1 MSRGKLHRRYQVL
14 TTTRP
19 PAVFGHSR
27 WAASTACEPPRPGRA
42 GDPSQHAVNGRSR
55 ESEAP
60 PDCDG
65 SSGGA
70 VVELNAGISDRSAHT
85 TAESIRCGQTTASW
99 PNTNAPCC
107 CEPTSPSTCTS
118 TSSPA
123 CRPKRQGSSN
133 GSSTHAPRDHRAEE
147 RDRVDQPDRFESVE
161 DPLAPASLE
170 EAGDGRRA
178 GPRVGRRRASHSQA
192 RRDARRAP
200 APGQR
205 AGRCDGRLWGVRHT
219 QHDRRSIG
227 TKSLGDD
234 HFASGSLHPAGRG
247 GHGERSV
254 ERLVGPVPSRD
265 RPHGPHRRPHQGG
278 EHQPHSQR
286 AHRCVTCAADT
297 EGHTRTSTTPR
308 DAIDTFG
315 LLARCGRDIA
325 GGFELAA
332 DAGEPL
338 GEPGPL
344 RYGPGGSA
352 RCTATPDGLHRRI
365 RLAPLHVT
373 VPTAAPPTPNDPSA
387 AAERRGFS
395 SASEQSAAQAEPSR
409 DREHDPRIPPGRG
422 ITLRRL
428 GTGFA
433 AETS

>member
-1 MSRGKLHRRYQVL
+1 MVAEQADVGRVTPKPDATDATPAAHQHRVREQVDVTADCGGSVTPNTTAAALERSRSA
-14 TTTRP
+14 TTT
-19 PAVFGHSR
+19 
-27 WAASTACEPPRPGRA
+27 
-42 GDPSQHAVNGRSR
+42 
-55 ESEAP
+55 
-60 PDCDG
+60 
-65 SSGGA
+65 
-70 VVELNAGISDRSAHT
+70 
-85 TAESIRCGQTTASW
+85 
-99 PNTNAPCC
+99 
-107 CEPTSPSTCTS
+107 
-118 TSSPA
+118 
-123 CRPKRQGSSN
+123 
-133 GSSTHAPRDHRAEE
+133 
-147 RDRVDQPDRFESVE
+147 
-161 DPLAPASLE
+161 
-170 EAGDGRRA
+170 
-178 GPRVGRRRASHSQA
+178 SHLV
-192 RRDARRAP
+192 P
-200 APGQR
+200 FTQR
-205 AGRCDGRLWGVRHT
+205 AV
-219 QHDRRSIG
+219 
-227 TKSLGDD
+227 
-234 HFASGSLHPAGRG
+234 G

-433 AETS
+433 AETF